1 MKKEIIRRGG
11 PTQKQK
17 QSQKVI
23 VNINNP
29 KQNRRRR
36 KVNTQGKSNPSPP
49 QIITQFVPQYLP
61 QYHSPSIDLTPF
73 NDMRNQISLLN
84 KNFEVSRIPIA
95 NND

>member
-1 MKKEIIRRGG
+1 MKKEIKRRGG

-36 KVNTQGKSNPSPP
+36 KVNTQGKLNASPP

-61 QYHSPSIDLTPF
+61 QYQSPSIDLTP
-73 NDMRNQISLLN
+73 
-84 KNFEVSRIPIA
+84 
-95 NND
+95 